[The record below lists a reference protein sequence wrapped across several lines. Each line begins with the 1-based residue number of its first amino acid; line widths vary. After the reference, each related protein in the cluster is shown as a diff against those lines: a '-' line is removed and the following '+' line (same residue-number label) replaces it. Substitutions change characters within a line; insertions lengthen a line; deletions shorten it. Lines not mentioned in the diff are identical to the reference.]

1 VIGLCGNSGRS
12 PEPHLHFQVQ
22 ATPYIG
28 SKTLAYPIALFTEGT
43 EEKLRSY
50 HVPQEGTLVSNPE
63 ISSLMSRF
71 FFVQPGRRFEWKISY
86 AGGKQSNEKWEALT
100 DAYNYTCLRVE
111 NSDALAYF
119 ISSREEWM
127 FTSFQGSQDTFL
139 YEFYRALYRLFMT
152 FRKGRMIEDE
162 FPMESNWRN
171 PLSFLQDFFAPFYRF
186 SSMDY
191 SLKMETSDDP
201 FHPSLIRL
209 SSKVSRRWLNIRKNE
224 RHAEIELH
232 ASGLIRVSIFH
243 QQQLYC
249 QAECIID

>member
-1 VIGLCGNSGRS
+1 
-12 PEPHLHFQVQ
+12 
-22 ATPYIG
+22 
-28 SKTLAYPIALFTEGT
+28 
-43 EEKLRSY
+43 
-50 HVPQEGTLVSNPE
+50 
-63 ISSLMSRF
+63 
-71 FFVQPGRRFEWKISY
+71 
-86 AGGKQSNEKWEALT
+86 
-100 DAYNYTCLRVE
+100 
-111 NSDALAYF
+111 
-119 ISSREEWM
+119 
-127 FTSFQGSQDTFL
+127 
-139 YEFYRALYRLFMT
+139 MT